1 MKRARIGDWIT
12 FGSGVLV
19 IGAVVAFVIWQWP
32 SIVHIFSNPDDLREY
47 VKSFGFWA
55 PFAFV
60 ALYVLQIVVAPI
72 PGSIMNFAGGLL
84 FGWTGGVLLSWIACI
99 VGASVSIGIMRVF
112 GRSLMRIFLSDEKID
127 KFDSYVRTRGW
138 VYLFLI
144 YLIPNPIGDSV
155 NYMAALSGIRF
166 WKLLVMVAIGRL
178 PSLMIGSLIGT
189 QSIRFQTI
197 HWIILGVAFVVLL
210 VGVYLVHK
218 PLEALAIKLS
228 AKLFPPR
235 SPEINSSQIKEED
248 K

>member
-1 MKRARIGDWIT
+1 MKKARIGDWIT

-19 IGAVVAFVIWQWP
+19 IAAIVAFAVWQWP
-32 SIVHIFSNPDDLREY
+32 NIVHIFSNPDQLRNY

-55 PFAFV
+55 PLAFV

-84 FGWTGGVLLSWIACI
+84 FGWSGGVLLSWISCV
-99 VGASVSIGIMRVF
+99 VGASISIGIMRVF

-127 KFDSYVRTRGW
+127 RFDSYVRTRGW

-144 YLIPNPIGDSV
+144 YIVPNPIGDSV

-228 AKLFPPR
+228 ARLFPPR
-235 SPEINSSQIKEED
+235 SPRKDILESEEEE